1 MLITSLENDKIK
13 ELIKLKQS
21 KYRKKMEMYL
31 VEGEHMVLEAYKSG
45 ALVQL
50 ILEQDTL
57 FPLNIDTLYV
67 TNDIINKIS
76 SLDTPVN
83 VLGLCKTK
91 EEKELGSR
99 ILLLDEVQDPGNLGT
114 IIRSAKAFHIDTVVL
129 GNGCVD
135 LYNSKTLRATQGM
148 LFHLNIKK
156 KDLLEFIP
164 LLKEKGIPVYATR
177 VEYGMDVK
185 TLKEK
190 DKETF
195 ALILGNEGN
204 GVKEEILDISD
215 KFIYINMHK
224 DVESLNVAIAGSI
237 LLYELD
243 NSK

>member
-21 KYRKKMEMYL
+21 KYRKKMGMYL

-45 ALVQL
+45 ALFQL

-57 FPLNIDTLYV
+57 FPLSVDTLYV

-83 VLGLCKTK
+83 VLGLCKVK
-91 EEKELGSR
+91 EEQELGNR

-135 LYNSKTLRATQGM
+135 LYNPKTLRATQGM
-148 LFHLNIKK
+148 HFHLNIIK
-156 KDLLEFIP
+156 KDLLEVIP
-164 LLKEKGIPVYATR
+164 VLKEKGIPVYATR
-177 VEYGMDVK
+177 VEYGMDIK

-190 DKETF
+190 DKEAF
-195 ALILGNEGN
+195 ALVLGNEGN
-204 GVKEEILDISD
+204 GVKEEILDLSD
-215 KFIYINMHK
+215 KFIYIPMHK

-237 LLYELD
+237 LMYELD

>member
-91 EEKELGSR
+91 EEKEWRL
-99 ILLLDEVQDPGNLGT
+99 
-114 IIRSAKAFHIDTVVL
+114 
-129 GNGCVD
+129 
-135 LYNSKTLRATQGM
+135 
-148 LFHLNIKK
+148 
-156 KDLLEFIP
+156 
-164 LLKEKGIPVYATR
+164 
-177 VEYGMDVK
+177 
-185 TLKEK
+185 
-190 DKETF
+190 
-195 ALILGNEGN
+195 
-204 GVKEEILDISD
+204 
-215 KFIYINMHK
+215 
-224 DVESLNVAIAGSI
+224 
-237 LLYELD
+237 
-243 NSK
+243 